1 MIAEYMYTIIIAEY
15 TYTIHDHIVN
25 VQSMIS
31 YGEGVHVHNP
41 GVSYGNNTCIE
52 LQNHMVT

>member
-1 MIAEYMYTIIIAEY
+1 MYTIIIAEY